1 MPRRTT
7 PRQDAI
13 NHILAGR
20 DKNSMLEIKYINPV
34 KGRGIFTLAAFNQ
47 GDFVVEYRGEL
58 IDEAEAEHRRKL
70 YHNACSIFMFDFIW
84 KRKTWCIDGALE
96 DGSFGRLVN
105 DEHRAPNC
113 RMKLIE
119 AEGKPHLC
127 LFALKE
133 ITIGTEITYDYGGKE
148 WPWRQIPPTVTSTA
162 AQESIKDHFQDQSM
176 SSTVSIEETR
186 ERPEVQFCNITSG
199 ISACETQLSGA
210 SIPSGQY
217 SIAELGDHA
226 NDLEPNVSST
236 DLFRNTKLRAVT
248 QSSSPTPN
256 SPEHEVHCVRGQCN
270 TSSAKEGFGEI
281 AVQHQ
286 EISPPTFSTD
296 LNSETESRSAC
307 QRSRAAPNNSASET
321 QLSGASI
328 PSGQYSIAELGDHAN
343 DLEPNVSSTDLF
355 RNTELRAVTQS
366 SSPTPNSPE
375 HEVHCVRGQ
384 CNTSSAKEGFGEIAV
399 QHQEISPPT
408 FSTDL
413 NSETESRSACQ
424 RSRAA
429 PNNSA
434 SEQNQNAS
442 IPSGQYSIAELGDH
456 AHDLETNVSSTDLF
470 RNTELRAVCQ
480 SSSPTPNSPEHE
492 VHCVRGQCNTSSAKE
507 GFGEIADQHQE
518 ISPPT
523 FSTDLNSETE
533 SRSAC
538 QRSRAAPNN
547 SASECTI
554 HKLVF
559 ELVRVDKCWICH
571 SPMTSIRWQGV
582 RCKQCSGVWH
592 KICLQK
598 SSEDWDITDDD
609 VSSDDEYIPESVSD
623 SESSGTELSVELPT
637 PSKKAHTTN
646 MPDLGVTVAEQDQT
660 LDIQDNCKNILMDL
674 ETTGDL
680 QSDPESES
688 SESYQQCSEKGTVD
702 ILSQSKSPTKSAKLL
717 KSQVNYCFVCGKPQT
732 KFARHLE
739 RHVNENAEIA
749 QALQFPKSSKDRKVL
764 LEKFR
769 NLGNFKHNSI
779 VKTTGSGCLK
789 VKRSS
794 KQSSSP
800 ETYDYCLYCKGM
812 LSRKELSR
820 HMKRCALRPENNGED
835 GPELRGRVFG
845 IASAQSTM
853 SQPISSELW
862 SVLGKMHKDDVSTAI
877 RNDHYLMQFAQSLF
891 NKHGNDR
898 SKHEYIRQKVRE
910 LGRLLVTL
918 RHTTRIHNMEE
929 AIKPG
934 NFFIL
939 TSAVKKVS
947 GFDNEKNTFKAPS
960 LALKIGHSLR
970 KISDLIMCRALME
983 EDQGVIDSIRRFHT
997 LHETKWSE
1005 LVSHSALS
1013 NLSEAKYN
1021 KSSRLPLAKDVQKLQ
1036 LYLGQQVEL
1045 TREKLANNPTAGT
1058 YAALAK
1064 VTLCQVILFNR
1075 RREGEV
1081 ARMTV
1086 KNFQDRD
1093 MSQLNDDISTGL
1105 TEVEKRLCKQFARV
1119 ELKGKKGRKVA
1130 VILTPDMTANLS
1142 LLISKRKEC
1151 GVTENNNYLFAIP
1164 CSDGHYRGQF
1174 GQFADACG
1182 AEDPQ
1187 NLRSTNLRKQIAT
1200 ISQVMNLKDNELDQL
1215 ADFLGHD
1222 IRVHREYYRLPQS
1235 TIQLAKISKLLMAME
1250 KGSVKDIQGKSL
1262 DEIGDDVDNM
1272 DTGSQQLPNVS
1283 TSQDNEEMFASV
1295 TLGSPHLSETAA
1307 QDDQG
1312 SAACVASGS
1321 PHLPDSVT
1329 QGSRVSRRCVKRPW
1343 SEEEIHAVMKH
1354 MRPFIENG
1362 VTVNNEQCL
1371 KCKEKEQ
1378 PILETRSIQNIR
1390 DFVRNRGLA
1399 FKRHSNAKH

>member
-7 PRQDAI
+7 PLQDAT

-34 KGRGIFTLAAFNQ
+34 KGRGIFTLAVFNQ

-58 IDEAEAEHRRKL
+58 IDAAEAEHRRKL
-70 YHNACSIFMFDFIW
+70 YHNACSIFMFDFTW

-105 DEHRAPNC
+105 DEHKAPNC

-119 AEGKPHLC
+119 ADGKPHLC

-133 ITIGTEITYDYGGKE
+133 IMAGTEITYDYGGKE
-148 WPWRQIPPTVTSTA
+148 WPWR
-162 AQESIKDHFQDQSM
+162 K
-176 SSTVSIEETR
+176 
-186 ERPEVQFCNITSG
+186 
-199 ISACETQLSGA
+199 ETQLSGG
-210 SIPSGQY
+210 SFPSGQH
-217 SIAELGDHA
+217 SVAELSDHA
-226 NDLEPNVSST
+226 HDLEPNVFST
-236 DLFRNTKLRAVT
+236 DLFRDTELRAEC
-248 QSSSPTPN
+248 QSSTPTPDN
-256 SPEHEVHCVRGQCN
+256 PAHEVHCVRGQCG
-270 TSSAKEGFGEI
+270 TSSAKEGIGEVG
-281 AVQHQ
+281 VQHQ
-286 EISPPTFSTD
+286 EVLSPVFSAE
-296 LNSETESRSAC
+296 LASETESRSGC
-307 QRSRAAPNNSASET
+307 QSSRAMPNDTAC
-321 QLSGASI
+321 
-328 PSGQYSIAELGDHAN
+328 
-343 DLEPNVSSTDLF
+343 
-355 RNTELRAVTQS
+355 
-366 SSPTPNSPE
+366 
-375 HEVHCVRGQ
+375 EVHCVRGQ
-384 CNTSSAKEGFGEIAV
+384 CGTSSAKEGIGEVGV
-399 QHQEISPPT
+399 QHQEVLSPV
-408 FSTDL
+408 FSAEL
-413 NSETESRSACQ
+413 ASETESRS
-424 RSRAA
+424 
-429 PNNSA
+429 
-434 SEQNQNAS
+434 
-442 IPSGQYSIAELGDH
+442 G
-456 AHDLETNVSSTDLF
+456 
-470 RNTELRAVCQ
+470 CQ
-480 SSSPTPNSPEHE
+480 SSRATPNDSACE
-492 VHCVRGQCNTSSAKE
+492 VHCVRGQCGTSPIPSFTE
-507 GFGEIADQHQE
+507 EVGVQHQE
-518 ISPPT
+518 VLSPV
-523 FSTDLNSETE
+523 FSAELASETE
-533 SRSAC
+533 SRSGC
-538 QRSRAAPNN
+538 QSSRAVPND
-547 SASECTI
+547 SACECTI

-559 ELVRVDKCWICH
+559 ESLRIDKCWICH
-571 SPMTSIRWQGV
+571 SPFTSIRWHGV
-582 RCKQCSGVWH
+582 RCKQCCGVWH

-598 SSEDWDITDDD
+598 SSEDWDISDDD
-609 VSSDDEYIPESVSD
+609 VSSGDEYIPESVSD
-623 SESSGTELSVELPT
+623 SESSGTELSAELAE
-637 PSKKAHTTN
+637 PSKKSHTN
-646 MPDLGVTVAEQDQT
+646 MPDLVTFAH
-660 LDIQDNCKNILMDL
+660 
-674 ETTGDL
+674 
-680 QSDPESES
+680 PEPES
-688 SESYQQCSEKGTVD
+688 SESVSDSESSGTELSVKLPEPSKKSHTNMPDLVTFAEPDPEPEPESTVD
-702 ILSQSKSPTKSAKLL
+702 ILGQSKSPTKSGKFL

-739 RHVNENAEIA
+739 KHVNENAEIA
-749 QALQFPKSSKDRKVL
+749 QALQFPKSSKDRRVL

-769 NLGNFKHNSI
+769 NLGNFKHNST

-820 HMKRCALRPENNGED
+820 HMKRCALRPENNVEE
-835 GPELRGRVFG
+835 GPEWTERVIG
-845 IASAQSTM
+845 IASAQFTM

-891 NKHGNDR
+891 NKHGSDR

-934 NFFIL
+934 NFFTL
-939 TSAVKKVS
+939 TGAVKRVS
-947 GFDNEKNTFKAPS
+947 GFDHQHNTFKAPS

-983 EDQGVIDSIRRFHT
+983 EDQEGVDSIKRFHT

-1021 KSSRLPLAKDVQKLQ
+1021 KSTRLPLAKDVQKLQ

-1045 TREKLANNPTAGT
+1045 AKEKLADNPTAGT

-1086 KNFQDRD
+1086 NNFEDRD
-1093 MSQLNDDISTGL
+1093 VSQLNDDISTGL

-1119 ELKGKKGRKVA
+1119 ELRGKKGRKVA

-1262 DEIGDDVDNM
+1262 DEIGDDIDKM

-1283 TSQDNEEMFASV
+1283 TLQDNEEMLTSGTF
-1295 TLGSPHLSETAA
+1295 GSPHLSETAA

-1312 SAACVASGS
+1312 NSACVTSGS

-1329 QGSRVSRRCVKRPW
+1329 QGFCVSSRRCTKRPW
-1343 SEEEIHAVMKH
+1343 SEEEIQAVMKH
-1354 MRPFIENG
+1354 LRPFVENG
-1362 VTVNNEQCL
+1362 VTATSGQ
-1371 KCKEKEQ
+1371 CKEKEH

-1399 FKRHSNAKH
+1399 FKRHSNAKR

>member
-7 PRQDAI
+7 PLQDAT

-34 KGRGIFTLAAFNQ
+34 KGRGIFTLAVFNQ

-58 IDEAEAEHRRKL
+58 IDAAEAEHRRKL
-70 YHNACSIFMFDFIW
+70 YHNACSIFMFDFTW

-105 DEHRAPNC
+105 DEHKAPNC

-119 AEGKPHLC
+119 ADGKPHLC

-133 ITIGTEITYDYGGKE
+133 IMAGTEITYDYGGKE
-148 WPWRQIPPTVTSTA
+148 WPWR
-162 AQESIKDHFQDQSM
+162 K
-176 SSTVSIEETR
+176 
-186 ERPEVQFCNITSG
+186 
-199 ISACETQLSGA
+199 ETQLSGG
-210 SIPSGQY
+210 SFPSGQH
-217 SIAELGDHA
+217 SVAELSDHA
-226 NDLEPNVSST
+226 HDLEPNVFST
-236 DLFRNTKLRAVT
+236 DLFRDTELRAEC
-248 QSSSPTPN
+248 QSSTPTPDN
-256 SPEHEVHCVRGQCN
+256 PAHEVHCVRGQCG
-270 TSSAKEGFGEI
+270 TSSAKEGIGEVG
-281 AVQHQ
+281 VQHQ
-286 EISPPTFSTD
+286 EVLSPVFSAELASETGSRSGCQSSRAAPND
-296 LNSETESRSAC
+296 SACEVHCVRGQCGTSSAKEGIGEVGVQHQEVLSPVFSAELASETESRSGC
-307 QRSRAAPNNSASET
+307 QSSRAMPNDTACERNSGSF
-321 QLSGASI
+321 
-328 PSGQYSIAELGDHAN
+328 PSGQHSVAELSDHAH
-343 DLEPNVSSTDLF
+343 DLEPNVFSTDLF
-355 RNTELRAVTQS
+355 RDTELRAECQS
-366 SSPTPNSPE
+366 STPTPDNLA

-384 CNTSSAKEGFGEIAV
+384 CGTSSAKEGIGEVGV
-399 QHQEISPPT
+399 QHQEVLSPV
-408 FSTDL
+408 FSAEL
-413 NSETESRSACQ
+413 ASETESRS
-424 RSRAA
+424 
-429 PNNSA
+429 
-434 SEQNQNAS
+434 
-442 IPSGQYSIAELGDH
+442 G
-456 AHDLETNVSSTDLF
+456 
-470 RNTELRAVCQ
+470 CQ
-480 SSSPTPNSPEHE
+480 SSRAVPN
-492 VHCVRGQCNTSSAKE
+492 
-507 GFGEIADQHQE
+507 D
-518 ISPPT
+518 
-523 FSTDLNSETE
+523 
-533 SRSAC
+533 SAC
-538 QRSRAAPNN
+538 
-547 SASECTI
+547 ECTI

-559 ELVRVDKCWICH
+559 ESVRIDKCWICH
-571 SPMTSIRWQGV
+571 SPFTSIRWHGV
-582 RCKQCSGVWH
+582 RCKQCCGVWH

-598 SSEDWDITDDD
+598 SSEDWDISDDD
-609 VSSDDEYIPESVSD
+609 VSSGDEYIPESVSD
-623 SESSGTELSVELPT
+623 SESSGTELSAELAE
-637 PSKKAHTTN
+637 PSKKSHTN
-646 MPDLGVTVAEQDQT
+646 MPDLVTFAH
-660 LDIQDNCKNILMDL
+660 
-674 ETTGDL
+674 
-680 QSDPESES
+680 PEPES
-688 SESYQQCSEKGTVD
+688 SESVSDSESSGTELSAELAEPSKKSHTNMPDLVTFAHPEPESSESVSDSESSGTELSVELPEPSKKSHTNMPDLVTFAEPDPEPEPESTVD
-702 ILSQSKSPTKSAKLL
+702 ILGQSKSPTKSGKFL

-739 RHVNENAEIA
+739 KHVNENAEIA
-749 QALQFPKSSKDRKVL
+749 QALQFPKSSKDRRVL

-769 NLGNFKHNSI
+769 NLGNFKHNST

-820 HMKRCALRPENNGED
+820 HMKRCALRPENNVEE
-835 GPELRGRVFG
+835 GPEWTERVIG
-845 IASAQSTM
+845 IASAQFTM

-891 NKHGNDR
+891 NKHGSDR

-934 NFFIL
+934 NFFTL
-939 TSAVKKVS
+939 TGAVKRVS
-947 GFDNEKNTFKAPS
+947 GFDHQHNTFKAPS

-983 EDQGVIDSIRRFHT
+983 EDQEGVDSIKRFHT

-1021 KSSRLPLAKDVQKLQ
+1021 KSTRLPLAKDVQKLQ

-1045 TREKLANNPTAGT
+1045 AKEKLADNPTAGT

-1086 KNFQDRD
+1086 NNFEDRD
-1093 MSQLNDDISTGL
+1093 VSQLNDDISTGL

-1119 ELKGKKGRKVA
+1119 ELRGKKGRKVA

-1262 DEIGDDVDNM
+1262 DEIGDDIDKM

-1283 TSQDNEEMFASV
+1283 TLQDNEEMLTSGTF
-1295 TLGSPHLSETAA
+1295 GSPHLSETAA
-1307 QDDQG
+1307 QDDHG
-1312 SAACVASGS
+1312 NSASVTSGS

-1329 QGSRVSRRCVKRPW
+1329 QGFCVSSRRCTKRPW
-1343 SEEEIHAVMKH
+1343 SEEEIQAVMKH
-1354 MRPFIENG
+1354 LRPFVENG
-1362 VTVNNEQCL
+1362 VTATSGQCL
-1371 KCKEKEQ
+1371 ECKEKEH

-1399 FKRHSNAKH
+1399 FKRHSNAKR

>member
-7 PRQDAI
+7 PLQDAT

-34 KGRGIFTLAAFNQ
+34 KGRGIFTLAVFNQ

-58 IDEAEAEHRRKL
+58 IDAAEAEHRRKL
-70 YHNACSIFMFDFIW
+70 YHNACSIFMFDFTW

-105 DEHRAPNC
+105 DEHKAPNC

-119 AEGKPHLC
+119 ADGKPHLC

-133 ITIGTEITYDYGGKE
+133 IMAGTEITYDYGGKE
-148 WPWRQIPPTVTSTA
+148 WPWR
-162 AQESIKDHFQDQSM
+162 K
-176 SSTVSIEETR
+176 
-186 ERPEVQFCNITSG
+186 
-199 ISACETQLSGA
+199 ETQLSGG
-210 SIPSGQY
+210 SFPSGQH
-217 SIAELGDHA
+217 SVAELSDHA
-226 NDLEPNVSST
+226 HDLEPNVFST
-236 DLFRNTKLRAVT
+236 DLFRDTELRAEC
-248 QSSSPTPN
+248 QSSTPTPDN
-256 SPEHEVHCVRGQCN
+256 PAHEVHCVRGQCG
-270 TSSAKEGFGEI
+270 TSSAKEGIGEVG
-281 AVQHQ
+281 VQHQ
-286 EISPPTFSTD
+286 EVLSPVFSAE
-296 LNSETESRSAC
+296 LASETESRSGC
-307 QRSRAAPNNSASET
+307 QSSRAMPNDTACERNSGSF
-321 QLSGASI
+321 
-328 PSGQYSIAELGDHAN
+328 PSGQHSVAELSDHAH
-343 DLEPNVSSTDLF
+343 DLEPNVFSTDLF
-355 RNTELRAVTQS
+355 RDTELRAECQS
-366 SSPTPNSPE
+366 STPTPDNLA

-384 CNTSSAKEGFGEIAV
+384 CGTSSAKEGIGEVGV
-399 QHQEISPPT
+399 QHQEVLSPV
-408 FSTDL
+408 FSAEL
-413 NSETESRSACQ
+413 ASETESRS
-424 RSRAA
+424 
-429 PNNSA
+429 
-434 SEQNQNAS
+434 
-442 IPSGQYSIAELGDH
+442 G
-456 AHDLETNVSSTDLF
+456 
-470 RNTELRAVCQ
+470 CQ
-480 SSSPTPNSPEHE
+480 SSRATPNDSACE
-492 VHCVRGQCNTSSAKE
+492 VHCVRGQCGTSPIPSFTE
-507 GFGEIADQHQE
+507 EVGVQHQE
-518 ISPPT
+518 VLSPV
-523 FSTDLNSETE
+523 FSAELASETE
-533 SRSAC
+533 SRSGC
-538 QRSRAAPNN
+538 QSSRAVPND
-547 SASECTI
+547 SACECTI

-559 ELVRVDKCWICH
+559 ESVRIDKCWICH
-571 SPMTSIRWQGV
+571 SPFTSIRWHGV
-582 RCKQCSGVWH
+582 RCKQCCGVWH

-598 SSEDWDITDDD
+598 SSEDWDISDDD
-609 VSSDDEYIPESVSD
+609 VSSGDEYIPESVSD
-623 SESSGTELSVELPT
+623 SESSGTELSAELAE
-637 PSKKAHTTN
+637 PSKKSHTN
-646 MPDLGVTVAEQDQT
+646 MPDLVTFAEP
-660 LDIQDNCKNILMDL
+660 
-674 ETTGDL
+674 
-680 QSDPESES
+680 DPEPEPES
-688 SESYQQCSEKGTVD
+688 TVD
-702 ILSQSKSPTKSAKLL
+702 ILGQSKSSLRFL

-739 RHVNENAEIA
+739 KHVNENAEIA
-749 QALQFPKSSKDRKVL
+749 QALQFPKSSKDRRVL

-769 NLGNFKHNSI
+769 NLGNFKHNST

-820 HMKRCALRPENNGED
+820 HMKRCALRPENNVEE
-835 GPELRGRVFG
+835 GPEWTERVIG
-845 IASAQSTM
+845 IASAQFTM

-891 NKHGNDR
+891 NKHGSDR

-934 NFFIL
+934 NFFTL
-939 TSAVKKVS
+939 TGAVKRVS
-947 GFDNEKNTFKAPS
+947 GFDHQHNTFKAPS

-983 EDQGVIDSIRRFHT
+983 EDQEGVDSIKRFHT

-1021 KSSRLPLAKDVQKLQ
+1021 KSTRLPLAKDVQKLQ

-1045 TREKLANNPTAGT
+1045 AKEKLADNPTAGT

-1086 KNFQDRD
+1086 NNFEDRD
-1093 MSQLNDDISTGL
+1093 VSQLNDDISTGL

-1119 ELKGKKGRKVA
+1119 ELRGKKGRKVA

-1262 DEIGDDVDNM
+1262 DEIGDDIDKM

-1283 TSQDNEEMFASV
+1283 TLQDNEEMLTSGTF
-1295 TLGSPHLSETAA
+1295 GSPHLSETAA

-1312 SAACVASGS
+1312 NSACVTSGS

-1329 QGSRVSRRCVKRPW
+1329 QGFCVSSRRCTKRPW
-1343 SEEEIHAVMKH
+1343 SEEEIQAVMKH
-1354 MRPFIENG
+1354 LRPFVENG
-1362 VTVNNEQCL
+1362 VTATSGQCL
-1371 KCKEKEQ
+1371 ECKEKEH

-1399 FKRHSNAKH
+1399 FKRHSNAKR

>member
-7 PRQDAI
+7 PLQDATD
-13 NHILAGR
+13 HILAGR
-20 DKNSMLEIKYINPV
+20 DKSSMLEIRYINPV
-34 KGRGIFTLAAFNQ
+34 KGRGIFTLAVFNQ

-58 IDEAEAEHRRKL
+58 IDAAEADHRRTL
-70 YHNACSIFMFDFIW
+70 YHNACSVFMFDFIW

-96 DGSFGRLVN
+96 DSSFGRLVN
-105 DEHRAPNC
+105 DEHKAPNC
-113 RMKLIE
+113 KMKLIE
-119 AEGKPHLC
+119 ADGKPHLC

-133 ITIGTEITYDYGGKE
+133 ITAGTEITYDYGGKE
-148 WPWRQIPPTVTSTA
+148 WPWRKEIPPTVTSTA
-162 AQESIKDHFQDQSM
+162 AQESIKDQTM
-176 SSTVSIEETR
+176 SSTVFIKETS
-186 ERPEVQFCNITSG
+186 ERPEVQSCNMTSG
-199 ISACETQLSGA
+199 SSACETQRSGA
-210 SIPSGQY
+210 SFPSGQH
-217 SIAELGDHA
+217 SIAELGDHGH
-226 NDLEPNVSST
+226 DLEPNVFSA
-236 DLFRNTKLRAVT
+236 DLFRDTALRAEC
-248 QSSSPTPN
+248 QSSSPTTA
-256 SPEHEVHCVRGQCN
+256 EHEVHCVRGQLD
-270 TSSAKEGFGEI
+270 TSTKEGISEVG
-281 AVQHQ
+281 VQHQ
-286 EISPPTFSTD
+286 EVSPPMFSTD
-296 LNSETESRSAC
+296 LASETESRSGC
-307 QRSRAAPNNSASET
+307 QSSRAAPN
-321 QLSGASI
+321 
-328 PSGQYSIAELGDHAN
+328 D
-343 DLEPNVSSTDLF
+343 
-355 RNTELRAVTQS
+355 
-366 SSPTPNSPE
+366 
-375 HEVHCVRGQ
+375 
-384 CNTSSAKEGFGEIAV
+384 
-399 QHQEISPPT
+399 
-408 FSTDL
+408 
-413 NSETESRSACQ
+413 SAC
-424 RSRAA
+424 
-429 PNNSA
+429 
-434 SEQNQNAS
+434 
-442 IPSGQYSIAELGDH
+442 
-456 AHDLETNVSSTDLF
+456 
-470 RNTELRAVCQ
+470 
-480 SSSPTPNSPEHE
+480 
-492 VHCVRGQCNTSSAKE
+492 
-507 GFGEIADQHQE
+507 
-518 ISPPT
+518 
-523 FSTDLNSETE
+523 
-533 SRSAC
+533 
-538 QRSRAAPNN
+538 
-547 SASECTI
+547 ECKI

-559 ELVRVDKCWICH
+559 ELVRIDKCWICH
-571 SPMTSIRWQGV
+571 SPLTSIRWHGV
-582 RCKQCSGVWH
+582 RCKQCCGVWH

-598 SSEDWDITDDD
+598 SSEDWDISDDD
-609 VSSDDEYIPESVSD
+609 VSSDDEYIPDSVSD
-623 SESSGTELSVELPT
+623 SESSGTELSVELPE
-637 PSKKAHTTN
+637 PSKKSHTTN
-646 MPDLGVTVAEQDQT
+646 MPDLGITFAEQEQT
-660 LDIQDNCKNILMDL
+660 IDIQDNSEDICKNILMDL

-680 QSDPESES
+680 QSDPEPEPES
-688 SESYQQCSEKGTVD
+688 SESYLQITKDASNEKGTVD
-702 ILSQSKSPTKSAKLL
+702 ILGQSKSPTKSGKIL

-732 KFARHLE
+732 KLARHLE

-749 QALQFPKSSKDRKVL
+749 QALQFSKTSKDRKVL

-794 KQSSSP
+794 KESSRP

-820 HMKRCALRPENNGED
+820 HMKRCALRPENNVED
-835 GPELRGRVFG
+835 GPELRERVIG

-877 RNDHYLMQFAQSLF
+877 RNDHYLLQFAQSLF
-891 NKHGNDR
+891 NKHGSDR

-934 NFFIL
+934 NFFVL

-947 GFDNEKNTFKAPS
+947 GFDHENNTFKAPS

-983 EDQGVIDSIRRFHT
+983 EDQEGIDSIRRFHT

-1021 KSSRLPLAKDVQKLQ
+1021 KSTRLPLAKDVQKLQ

-1045 TREKLANNPTAGT
+1045 AKEKLADNPTAGT

-1064 VTLCQVILFNR
+1064 LTLCQVILFNR

-1086 KNFQDRD
+1086 KNFEDRD

-1151 GVTENNNYLFAIP
+1151 GVTENNNYLFAVP
-1164 CSDGHYRGQF
+1164 SSDGHYRGQF

-1262 DEIGDDVDNM
+1262 DEIGDDMDDM

-1283 TSQDNEEMFASV
+1283 TLQENEDMLASG
-1295 TLGSPHLSETAA
+1295 TFGSPHLSETAA

-1312 SAACVASGS
+1312 NSACVTSSS

-1329 QGSRVSRRCVKRPW
+1329 QGFCVSSRRCVKRPW
-1343 SEEEIHAVMKH
+1343 SEEEIQAVMKH

-1362 VTVNNEQCL
+1362 VTVTSEQCL
-1371 KCKEKEQ
+1371 KCKAKEQ

-1399 FKRHSNAKH
+1399 FKRHSNAKR

>member
-7 PRQDAI
+7 PLQDAT

-34 KGRGIFTLAAFNQ
+34 KGRGIFTLAVFNQ

-58 IDEAEAEHRRKL
+58 IDAAEAEHRRKL
-70 YHNACSIFMFDFIW
+70 YHNACSIFMFDFTW

-105 DEHRAPNC
+105 DEHKAPNC

-119 AEGKPHLC
+119 ADGKPHLC

-133 ITIGTEITYDYGGKE
+133 IMAGTEITYDYGGKE
-148 WPWRQIPPTVTSTA
+148 WPWR
-162 AQESIKDHFQDQSM
+162 K
-176 SSTVSIEETR
+176 
-186 ERPEVQFCNITSG
+186 
-199 ISACETQLSGA
+199 ETQLSGG
-210 SIPSGQY
+210 SFPSGQH
-217 SIAELGDHA
+217 SVAELSDHA
-226 NDLEPNVSST
+226 HDLEPNVFST
-236 DLFRNTKLRAVT
+236 DLFRDTELRAEC
-248 QSSSPTPN
+248 QSSTPTPDN
-256 SPEHEVHCVRGQCN
+256 PAHEVHCVRGQCG
-270 TSSAKEGFGEI
+270 TSSAKEGIGEVG
-281 AVQHQ
+281 VQHQ
-286 EISPPTFSTD
+286 EVLSPVFSAE
-296 LNSETESRSAC
+296 LASETESRSGC
-307 QRSRAAPNNSASET
+307 QSSRAAPNDSAC
-321 QLSGASI
+321 
-328 PSGQYSIAELGDHAN
+328 
-343 DLEPNVSSTDLF
+343 
-355 RNTELRAVTQS
+355 
-366 SSPTPNSPE
+366 
-375 HEVHCVRGQ
+375 EVHCVRGQ
-384 CNTSSAKEGFGEIAV
+384 CGTSSAKEGIGEVGV
-399 QHQEISPPT
+399 QHQEVLSPV
-408 FSTDL
+408 FSAEL
-413 NSETESRSACQ
+413 ASETESRS
-424 RSRAA
+424 
-429 PNNSA
+429 
-434 SEQNQNAS
+434 
-442 IPSGQYSIAELGDH
+442 G
-456 AHDLETNVSSTDLF
+456 
-470 RNTELRAVCQ
+470 CQ
-480 SSSPTPNSPEHE
+480 SSRATPNDSACE
-492 VHCVRGQCNTSSAKE
+492 VHCVRGQCGTSPIPSFTE
-507 GFGEIADQHQE
+507 EVGVQHQE
-518 ISPPT
+518 VLSPV
-523 FSTDLNSETE
+523 FSAELASETE
-533 SRSAC
+533 SRSGC
-538 QRSRAAPNN
+538 QSSRAVPND
-547 SASECTI
+547 SACECTI

-559 ELVRVDKCWICH
+559 ESLRIDKCWICH
-571 SPMTSIRWQGV
+571 SPFTSIRWHGV
-582 RCKQCSGVWH
+582 RCKQCCGVWH

-598 SSEDWDITDDD
+598 SSEDWDISDDD
-609 VSSDDEYIPESVSD
+609 VSSGDEYIPESVSD
-623 SESSGTELSVELPT
+623 SESSGTELSAELAE
-637 PSKKAHTTN
+637 PSKKSHTN
-646 MPDLGVTVAEQDQT
+646 MPDLVTFAH
-660 LDIQDNCKNILMDL
+660 
-674 ETTGDL
+674 
-680 QSDPESES
+680 PEPES
-688 SESYQQCSEKGTVD
+688 SESVSDSESSGTELSVKLPEPSKKSHTNMPDLVTFAEPDPEPEPESTVD
-702 ILSQSKSPTKSAKLL
+702 ILGQSKSPTKSGKFL

-739 RHVNENAEIA
+739 KHVNENAEIA
-749 QALQFPKSSKDRKVL
+749 QALQFPKSSKDRRVL

-769 NLGNFKHNSI
+769 NLGNFKHNST

-820 HMKRCALRPENNGED
+820 HMKRCALRPENNVEE
-835 GPELRGRVFG
+835 GPEWTERVIG
-845 IASAQSTM
+845 IASAQFTM

-891 NKHGNDR
+891 NKHGSDR

-934 NFFIL
+934 NFFTL
-939 TSAVKKVS
+939 TGAVKRVS
-947 GFDNEKNTFKAPS
+947 GFDHQHNTFKAPS

-983 EDQGVIDSIRRFHT
+983 EDQEGVDSIKRFHT

-1021 KSSRLPLAKDVQKLQ
+1021 KSTRLPLAKDVQKLQ

-1045 TREKLANNPTAGT
+1045 AKEKLADNPTAGT

-1086 KNFQDRD
+1086 NNFEDRD
-1093 MSQLNDDISTGL
+1093 VSQLNDDISTGL

-1119 ELKGKKGRKVA
+1119 ELRGKKGRKVA

-1262 DEIGDDVDNM
+1262 DEIGDDIDKM

-1283 TSQDNEEMFASV
+1283 TLQDNEEMLTSGTF
-1295 TLGSPHLSETAA
+1295 GSPHLSETAA

-1312 SAACVASGS
+1312 NSACVTSGS

-1329 QGSRVSRRCVKRPW
+1329 QGFCVSSRRCTKRPW
-1343 SEEEIHAVMKH
+1343 SEEEIQAVMKH
-1354 MRPFIENG
+1354 LRPFVENG
-1362 VTVNNEQCL
+1362 VTATSGQ
-1371 KCKEKEQ
+1371 CKEKEH

-1399 FKRHSNAKH
+1399 FKRHSNAKR

>member
-7 PRQDAI
+7 PLQDAT

-34 KGRGIFTLAAFNQ
+34 KGRGIFTLAVFNQ

-58 IDEAEAEHRRKL
+58 IDAAEAEHRRKL
-70 YHNACSIFMFDFIW
+70 YHNACSIFMFDFTW

-105 DEHRAPNC
+105 DEHKAPNC

-119 AEGKPHLC
+119 ADGKPHLC

-133 ITIGTEITYDYGGKE
+133 IMAGTEITYDYGGKE
-148 WPWRQIPPTVTSTA
+148 WPWR
-162 AQESIKDHFQDQSM
+162 K
-176 SSTVSIEETR
+176 
-186 ERPEVQFCNITSG
+186 
-199 ISACETQLSGA
+199 ETQLSGG
-210 SIPSGQY
+210 SFPSGQH
-217 SIAELGDHA
+217 SVAELSDHA
-226 NDLEPNVSST
+226 HDLEPNVFST
-236 DLFRNTKLRAVT
+236 DLFRDTELRAEC
-248 QSSSPTPN
+248 QSSTPTPDN
-256 SPEHEVHCVRGQCN
+256 PAHEVHCVRGQCG
-270 TSSAKEGFGEI
+270 TSSAKEGIGEVG
-281 AVQHQ
+281 VQHQ
-286 EISPPTFSTD
+286 EVLSPVFSAE
-296 LNSETESRSAC
+296 LASETGSRSGC
-307 QRSRAAPNNSASET
+307 QSSRAAPNDSAC
-321 QLSGASI
+321 
-328 PSGQYSIAELGDHAN
+328 
-343 DLEPNVSSTDLF
+343 
-355 RNTELRAVTQS
+355 
-366 SSPTPNSPE
+366 
-375 HEVHCVRGQ
+375 EVHCVRGQ
-384 CNTSSAKEGFGEIAV
+384 CGTSSAKEGIGEVGV
-399 QHQEISPPT
+399 QHQEVLSPV
-408 FSTDL
+408 FSAEL
-413 NSETESRSACQ
+413 ASETESRS
-424 RSRAA
+424 
-429 PNNSA
+429 
-434 SEQNQNAS
+434 
-442 IPSGQYSIAELGDH
+442 G
-456 AHDLETNVSSTDLF
+456 
-470 RNTELRAVCQ
+470 CQ
-480 SSSPTPNSPEHE
+480 SSRAMPNDTACE
-492 VHCVRGQCNTSSAKE
+492 VHCVRGQCGTSSAKE
-507 GFGEIADQHQE
+507 GIGEVGVQHQE
-518 ISPPT
+518 VLSPV
-523 FSTDLNSETE
+523 FSAELASETE
-533 SRSAC
+533 SRSGC
-538 QRSRAAPNN
+538 QSSRAVPND
-547 SASECTI
+547 SACECTI

-559 ELVRVDKCWICH
+559 ESVRIDKCWICH
-571 SPMTSIRWQGV
+571 SPFTSIRWHGV
-582 RCKQCSGVWH
+582 RCKQCCGVWH

-598 SSEDWDITDDD
+598 SSEDWDISDDD
-609 VSSDDEYIPESVSD
+609 VSSGDEYIPESVSD
-623 SESSGTELSVELPT
+623 SESSGTELSAELAE
-637 PSKKAHTTN
+637 PSKKSHTN
-646 MPDLGVTVAEQDQT
+646 MPDLVTFAH
-660 LDIQDNCKNILMDL
+660 
-674 ETTGDL
+674 
-680 QSDPESES
+680 PEPES
-688 SESYQQCSEKGTVD
+688 SESVSDSESSGTELSAELAEPSKKSHTNMPDLVTFAHPEPESSESVSDSESSGTELSVELPEPSKKSHTNMPDLVTFAEPDPEPEPESTVD
-702 ILSQSKSPTKSAKLL
+702 ILGQSKSPTKSGKFL

-739 RHVNENAEIA
+739 KHVNENAEIA
-749 QALQFPKSSKDRKVL
+749 QALQFPKSSKDRRVL

-769 NLGNFKHNSI
+769 NLGNFKHNST

-820 HMKRCALRPENNGED
+820 HMKRCALRPENNVEE
-835 GPELRGRVFG
+835 GPEWTERVIG
-845 IASAQSTM
+845 IASAQFTM

-891 NKHGNDR
+891 NKHGSDR

-934 NFFIL
+934 NFFTL
-939 TSAVKKVS
+939 TGAVKRVS
-947 GFDNEKNTFKAPS
+947 GFDHQHNTFKAPS

-983 EDQGVIDSIRRFHT
+983 EDQEGVDSIKRFHT

-1021 KSSRLPLAKDVQKLQ
+1021 KSTRLPLAKDVQKLQ

-1045 TREKLANNPTAGT
+1045 AKEKLADNPTAGT

-1086 KNFQDRD
+1086 NNFEDRD
-1093 MSQLNDDISTGL
+1093 VSQLNDDISTGL

-1119 ELKGKKGRKVA
+1119 ELRGKKGRKVA

-1262 DEIGDDVDNM
+1262 DEIGDDIDKM

-1283 TSQDNEEMFASV
+1283 TLQDNEEMLTSGTF
-1295 TLGSPHLSETAA
+1295 GSPHLSETAA
-1307 QDDQG
+1307 QDDHG
-1312 SAACVASGS
+1312 NSASVTSGS

-1329 QGSRVSRRCVKRPW
+1329 QGFCVSSRRCTKRPW
-1343 SEEEIHAVMKH
+1343 SEEEIQAVMKH
-1354 MRPFIENG
+1354 LRPFVENG
-1362 VTVNNEQCL
+1362 VTATSGQCL
-1371 KCKEKEQ
+1371 ECKEKEH

-1399 FKRHSNAKH
+1399 FKRHSNAKR

>member
-7 PRQDAI
+7 LLQDAT

-34 KGRGIFTLAAFNQ
+34 KGRGIFTLAVFNQ

-58 IDEAEAEHRRKL
+58 IDAAEAEHRRKL
-70 YHNACSIFMFDFIW
+70 YHNACSIFMFDFTW

-105 DEHRAPNC
+105 DEHKAPNC

-119 AEGKPHLC
+119 ADGKPHLC

-133 ITIGTEITYDYGGKE
+133 IMAGTEITYDYGGKE
-148 WPWRQIPPTVTSTA
+148 WPWR
-162 AQESIKDHFQDQSM
+162 K
-176 SSTVSIEETR
+176 
-186 ERPEVQFCNITSG
+186 
-199 ISACETQLSGA
+199 ETQLSGG
-210 SIPSGQY
+210 SFPSGQH
-217 SIAELGDHA
+217 SVAELSDHA
-226 NDLEPNVSST
+226 HDLEPNVFST
-236 DLFRNTKLRAVT
+236 DLFRDTELRAEC
-248 QSSSPTPN
+248 QSSTPTPDN
-256 SPEHEVHCVRGQCN
+256 PAHEVHCVRGQCG
-270 TSSAKEGFGEI
+270 TSSAKEGIGEVG
-281 AVQHQ
+281 VQHQ
-286 EISPPTFSTD
+286 EVLSPVFSAE
-296 LNSETESRSAC
+296 LASETESRSGC
-307 QRSRAAPNNSASET
+307 QSSRAAPNDSAC
-321 QLSGASI
+321 
-328 PSGQYSIAELGDHAN
+328 
-343 DLEPNVSSTDLF
+343 
-355 RNTELRAVTQS
+355 
-366 SSPTPNSPE
+366 
-375 HEVHCVRGQ
+375 EVHCVRGQ
-384 CNTSSAKEGFGEIAV
+384 CGTSSAKEGIGEVGV
-399 QHQEISPPT
+399 QHQEVLSPV
-408 FSTDL
+408 FSAEL
-413 NSETESRSACQ
+413 ASETESRS
-424 RSRAA
+424 
-429 PNNSA
+429 
-434 SEQNQNAS
+434 
-442 IPSGQYSIAELGDH
+442 G
-456 AHDLETNVSSTDLF
+456 
-470 RNTELRAVCQ
+470 CQ
-480 SSSPTPNSPEHE
+480 SSRAMPNDTACE
-492 VHCVRGQCNTSSAKE
+492 VHCVRGQCGTSSAKE
-507 GFGEIADQHQE
+507 GIGEVGVQHQE
-518 ISPPT
+518 VLSPV
-523 FSTDLNSETE
+523 FSAELASETE
-533 SRSAC
+533 SRSGC
-538 QRSRAAPNN
+538 QSSRATPND
-547 SASECTI
+547 SACECTI

-559 ELVRVDKCWICH
+559 ESVRIDKCWICH
-571 SPMTSIRWQGV
+571 SPFTSIRWHGV
-582 RCKQCSGVWH
+582 RCKQCCGVWH

-598 SSEDWDITDDD
+598 SSEDWDISDDD
-609 VSSDDEYIPESVSD
+609 VSSGDEYIPESVSD
-623 SESSGTELSVELPT
+623 SESSGTELSAELAE
-637 PSKKAHTTN
+637 PSKKSHTN
-646 MPDLGVTVAEQDQT
+646 MPDLVTFAH
-660 LDIQDNCKNILMDL
+660 
-674 ETTGDL
+674 
-680 QSDPESES
+680 PEPES
-688 SESYQQCSEKGTVD
+688 SESVSDSESSGTELSVELPEPSKKSHTNMPDLVTFAEPDPEPEPESTVD
-702 ILSQSKSPTKSAKLL
+702 ILGQSKSPTKSGKFL

-739 RHVNENAEIA
+739 KHVNENAEIA
-749 QALQFPKSSKDRKVL
+749 QALQFPKSSKDRRVL

-769 NLGNFKHNSI
+769 NLGNFKHNST

-820 HMKRCALRPENNGED
+820 HMKRCALRPENNVEE
-835 GPELRGRVFG
+835 GPEWTERVIG
-845 IASAQSTM
+845 IASAQFTM

-891 NKHGNDR
+891 NKHGSDR

-934 NFFIL
+934 NFFTL
-939 TSAVKKVS
+939 TGAVKRVS
-947 GFDNEKNTFKAPS
+947 GFDHQHNTFKAPS

-983 EDQGVIDSIRRFHT
+983 EDQEGVDSIKRFHT

-1021 KSSRLPLAKDVQKLQ
+1021 KSTRLPLAKDVQKLQ

-1045 TREKLANNPTAGT
+1045 AKEKLADNPTAGT

-1086 KNFQDRD
+1086 NNFEDRD
-1093 MSQLNDDISTGL
+1093 VSQLNDDISTGL

-1119 ELKGKKGRKVA
+1119 ELRGKKGRKVA

-1262 DEIGDDVDNM
+1262 DEIGDDIDKM

-1283 TSQDNEEMFASV
+1283 TLQDNEEMLTSGTF
-1295 TLGSPHLSETAA
+1295 GSPHLSETAA
-1307 QDDQG
+1307 QDDHG
-1312 SAACVASGS
+1312 NSASVTSGS

-1329 QGSRVSRRCVKRPW
+1329 QGFCVSSRRCTKRPW
-1343 SEEEIHAVMKH
+1343 SEEEIQAVMKH
-1354 MRPFIENG
+1354 LRPFVENG
-1362 VTVNNEQCL
+1362 VTATSGQCL
-1371 KCKEKEQ
+1371 ECKEKEH

-1399 FKRHSNAKH
+1399 FKRHSNAKR

>member
-7 PRQDAI
+7 PLQDAT

-34 KGRGIFTLAAFNQ
+34 KGRGIFTLAVFNQ

-58 IDEAEAEHRRKL
+58 IDAAEAEHRRKL
-70 YHNACSIFMFDFIW
+70 YHNACSIFMFDFTW

-105 DEHRAPNC
+105 DEHKAPNC

-119 AEGKPHLC
+119 ADGKPHLC

-133 ITIGTEITYDYGGKE
+133 IMAGTEITYDYGGKE
-148 WPWRQIPPTVTSTA
+148 WPWR
-162 AQESIKDHFQDQSM
+162 K
-176 SSTVSIEETR
+176 
-186 ERPEVQFCNITSG
+186 
-199 ISACETQLSGA
+199 ETQLSGG
-210 SIPSGQY
+210 SFPSGQH
-217 SIAELGDHA
+217 SVAELSDHA
-226 NDLEPNVSST
+226 HDLEPNVFST
-236 DLFRNTKLRAVT
+236 DLFRDTELRAEC
-248 QSSSPTPN
+248 QSSTPTPDN
-256 SPEHEVHCVRGQCN
+256 PAHEVHCVRGQCG
-270 TSSAKEGFGEI
+270 TSSAKEGIGEVG
-281 AVQHQ
+281 VQHQ
-286 EISPPTFSTD
+286 EVLSPVFSAE
-296 LNSETESRSAC
+296 LASETESRSGC
-307 QRSRAAPNNSASET
+307 QSSRAAPNDSAC
-321 QLSGASI
+321 
-328 PSGQYSIAELGDHAN
+328 
-343 DLEPNVSSTDLF
+343 
-355 RNTELRAVTQS
+355 
-366 SSPTPNSPE
+366 
-375 HEVHCVRGQ
+375 EVHCVRGQ
-384 CNTSSAKEGFGEIAV
+384 CGTSSAKEGIGEVGV
-399 QHQEISPPT
+399 QHQEVLSPV
-408 FSTDL
+408 FSAEL
-413 NSETESRSACQ
+413 ASETESRS
-424 RSRAA
+424 
-429 PNNSA
+429 
-434 SEQNQNAS
+434 
-442 IPSGQYSIAELGDH
+442 G
-456 AHDLETNVSSTDLF
+456 
-470 RNTELRAVCQ
+470 CQ
-480 SSSPTPNSPEHE
+480 SSRATPNDSACE
-492 VHCVRGQCNTSSAKE
+492 VHCVRGQCGTSPIPSFTE
-507 GFGEIADQHQE
+507 EVGVQHQE
-518 ISPPT
+518 VLSPV
-523 FSTDLNSETE
+523 FSAELASETE
-533 SRSAC
+533 SRSGC
-538 QRSRAAPNN
+538 QSSRAVPND
-547 SASECTI
+547 SACECTI

-559 ELVRVDKCWICH
+559 ESLRIDKCWICH
-571 SPMTSIRWQGV
+571 SPFTSIRWHGV
-582 RCKQCSGVWH
+582 RCKQCCGVWH

-598 SSEDWDITDDD
+598 SSEDWDISDDD
-609 VSSDDEYIPESVSD
+609 VSSGDEYIPESVSD
-623 SESSGTELSVELPT
+623 SESSGTELSAELAE
-637 PSKKAHTTN
+637 PSKKSHTN
-646 MPDLGVTVAEQDQT
+646 MPDLVTFAH
-660 LDIQDNCKNILMDL
+660 
-674 ETTGDL
+674 
-680 QSDPESES
+680 PEPES
-688 SESYQQCSEKGTVD
+688 SESVSDSESSGTELSAELAEPSKKSHTNMPDLVTFAEPDPEPEPESTMD
-702 ILSQSKSPTKSAKLL
+702 ILGQSKSPTKSGKFL

-739 RHVNENAEIA
+739 KHVNENAEIA
-749 QALQFPKSSKDRKVL
+749 QALQFPKSSKDRRVL

-769 NLGNFKHNSI
+769 NLGNFKHNST

-820 HMKRCALRPENNGED
+820 HMKRCALRPENNVEE
-835 GPELRGRVFG
+835 GPEWTERVIG
-845 IASAQSTM
+845 IASAQFTM

-891 NKHGNDR
+891 NKHGSDR

-934 NFFIL
+934 NFFTL
-939 TSAVKKVS
+939 TGAVKRVS
-947 GFDNEKNTFKAPS
+947 GFDHQHNTFKAPS

-983 EDQGVIDSIRRFHT
+983 EDQEGVDSIKRFHT

-1021 KSSRLPLAKDVQKLQ
+1021 KSTRLPLAKDVQKLQ

-1045 TREKLANNPTAGT
+1045 AKEKLADNPTAGT

-1086 KNFQDRD
+1086 NNFEDRD
-1093 MSQLNDDISTGL
+1093 VSQLNDDISTGL

-1119 ELKGKKGRKVA
+1119 ELRGKKGRKVA

-1262 DEIGDDVDNM
+1262 DEIGDDIDKM

-1283 TSQDNEEMFASV
+1283 TLQDNEEMLTSGTF
-1295 TLGSPHLSETAA
+1295 GSPHLSETAA

-1312 SAACVASGS
+1312 NSACVTSGS
-1321 PHLPDSVT
+1321 PHLPDSIT
-1329 QGSRVSRRCVKRPW
+1329 QGFCVSSRRCTKRPW
-1343 SEEEIHAVMKH
+1343 SEEEIQAVMKH
-1354 MRPFIENG
+1354 LRPFVENG
-1362 VTVNNEQCL
+1362 VTATSGQCL
-1371 KCKEKEQ
+1371 ECKEKEH

-1399 FKRHSNAKH
+1399 FKRHSNAKR

>member
-1 MPRRTT
+1 MR
-7 PRQDAI
+7 
-13 NHILAGR
+13 
-20 DKNSMLEIKYINPV
+20 
-34 KGRGIFTLAAFNQ
+34 
-47 GDFVVEYRGEL
+47 
-58 IDEAEAEHRRKL
+58 
-70 YHNACSIFMFDFIW
+70 C
-84 KRKTWCIDGALE
+84 
-96 DGSFGRLVN
+96 
-105 DEHRAPNC
+105 
-113 RMKLIE
+113 
-119 AEGKPHLC
+119 
-127 LFALKE
+127 
-133 ITIGTEITYDYGGKE
+133 
-148 WPWRQIPPTVTSTA
+148 
-162 AQESIKDHFQDQSM
+162 
-176 SSTVSIEETR
+176 TVS
-186 ERPEVQFCNITSG
+186 EVSVALLLRKRG
-199 ISACETQLSGA
+199 
-210 SIPSGQY
+210 
-217 SIAELGDHA
+217 
-226 NDLEPNVSST
+226 LEKLVSST
-236 DLFRNTKLRAVT
+236 RRCYPLCSQQSLPVRPNQDQGVNHPELCQMTLLVRCTVSEVSVALLLRKRGLEKL
-248 QSSSPTPN
+248 
-256 SPEHEVHCVRGQCN
+256 
-270 TSSAKEGFGEI
+270 
-281 AVQHQ
+281 
-286 EISPPTFSTD
+286 
-296 LNSETESRSAC
+296 
-307 QRSRAAPNNSASET
+307 
-321 QLSGASI
+321 
-328 PSGQYSIAELGDHAN
+328 
-343 DLEPNVSSTDLF
+343 VSSTRRCYPLCSQ
-355 RNTELRAVTQS
+355 QS
-366 SSPTPNSPE
+366 LPVRLNQDQGVNHPEPHQMTLLVRCTVSEVSVALLQSPLS
-375 HEVHCVRGQ
+375 Q
-384 CNTSSAKEGFGEIAV
+384 KK
-399 QHQEISPPT
+399 
-408 FSTDL
+408 L
-413 NSETESRSACQ
+413 
-424 RSRAA
+424 
-429 PNNSA
+429 
-434 SEQNQNAS
+434 
-442 IPSGQYSIAELGDH
+442 
-456 AHDLETNVSSTDLF
+456 VSSTRRCYPLCSQQSLPVRPNQDQGV
-470 RNTELRAVCQ
+470 NHPELCQ
-480 SSSPTPNSPEHE
+480 MT
-492 VHCVRGQCNTSSAKE
+492 
-507 GFGEIADQHQE
+507 
-518 ISPPT
+518 
-523 FSTDLNSETE
+523 
-533 SRSAC
+533 AC
-538 QRSRAAPNN
+538 
-547 SASECTI
+547 ECTI

-559 ELVRVDKCWICH
+559 ESVRIDKCWICH
-571 SPMTSIRWQGV
+571 SPFTSIRWHGV
-582 RCKQCSGVWH
+582 RCKQCCGVWH

-598 SSEDWDITDDD
+598 SSEDWDISDDD
-609 VSSDDEYIPESVSD
+609 VSSGDEYIPESVSD
-623 SESSGTELSVELPT
+623 SESSGTELSAELAE
-637 PSKKAHTTN
+637 PSKKSHTN
-646 MPDLGVTVAEQDQT
+646 MPDLVTFAH
-660 LDIQDNCKNILMDL
+660 
-674 ETTGDL
+674 
-680 QSDPESES
+680 PEPES
-688 SESYQQCSEKGTVD
+688 SESVSDSESSGTELSVELPEPSKKSHTNMPDLVTFAEPDPEPEPESTVD
-702 ILSQSKSPTKSAKLL
+702 ILGQSKSPTKSGKFL

-739 RHVNENAEIA
+739 KHVNENAEIA
-749 QALQFPKSSKDRKVL
+749 QALQFPKSSKDRRVL

-769 NLGNFKHNSI
+769 NLGNFKHNST

-820 HMKRCALRPENNGED
+820 HMKRCALRPENNVEE
-835 GPELRGRVFG
+835 GPEWTERVIG
-845 IASAQSTM
+845 IASAQFTM

-891 NKHGNDR
+891 NKHGSDR

-934 NFFIL
+934 NFFTL
-939 TSAVKKVS
+939 TGAVKRVS
-947 GFDNEKNTFKAPS
+947 GFDHQHNTFKAPS

-983 EDQGVIDSIRRFHT
+983 EDQEGVDSIKRFHT

-1021 KSSRLPLAKDVQKLQ
+1021 KSTRLPLAKDVQKLQ

-1045 TREKLANNPTAGT
+1045 AKEKLADNPTAGT

-1086 KNFQDRD
+1086 NNFEDRD
-1093 MSQLNDDISTGL
+1093 VSQLNDDISTGL

-1119 ELKGKKGRKVA
+1119 ELRGKKGRKVA

-1262 DEIGDDVDNM
+1262 DEIGDDIDKM

-1283 TSQDNEEMFASV
+1283 TLQDNEEMLTSGTF
-1295 TLGSPHLSETAA
+1295 GSPHLSETAA
-1307 QDDQG
+1307 QDDHG
-1312 SAACVASGS
+1312 NSASVTSGS

-1329 QGSRVSRRCVKRPW
+1329 QGFCVSSRRCTKRPW
-1343 SEEEIHAVMKH
+1343 SEEEIQAVMKH
-1354 MRPFIENG
+1354 LRPFVENG
-1362 VTVNNEQCL
+1362 VTATSGQCL
-1371 KCKEKEQ
+1371 ECKEKEH

-1399 FKRHSNAKH
+1399 FKRHSNAKR